1 MAAVLQKSA
10 DSSSGSKDAGVPENS
25 TTAAATDAGG
35 SGGSAAGGEQEGDDK
50 NVSFSLTKSFMFLSS
65 FVLPQNVSFENVS
78 FNVSFVIRHSS
89 FVICH

>member
-1 MAAVLQKSA
+1 MIAI
-10 DSSSGSKDAGVPENS
+10 SGLL
-25 TTAAATDAGG
+25 TATWGFLM
-35 SGGSAAGGEQEGDDK
+35 GDDE
-50 NVSFSLTKSFMFLSS
+50 NVSFSLTKSFMFLCS